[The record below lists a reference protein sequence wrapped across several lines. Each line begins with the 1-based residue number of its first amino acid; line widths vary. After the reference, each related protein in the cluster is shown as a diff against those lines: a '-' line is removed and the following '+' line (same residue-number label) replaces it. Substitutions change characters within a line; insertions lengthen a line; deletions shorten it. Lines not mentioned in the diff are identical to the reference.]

1 MSPALGLECTQ
12 CHRAFGPSTY
22 AKTCPNCSG
31 VLKALYDLEELS
43 DKISPA
49 DLEHRA
55 PGVWKYFEFL
65 PVLNKSEVV
74 SLGEGGTFLHQC
86 ERLGSRIG
94 LRSLYLKDET
104 TNPTGAFIDRATT
117 VEISKVKEFELKSVC
132 CGFTGNL
139 AASVAAYASRAAFK
153 CKVFL
158 PQRVDLGKFYQVIA
172 YGANIEVVEDREKAI
187 ERGIQESSVTHFVMP
202 YNPYFLE
209 GHKTIAYEICEQ
221 LNWTLP
227 DQIVVPMGN
236 GGVISMIWKGI
247 NEFHQM
253 GFLRGSKPRLVGVQ
267 AEPCAP
273 IVEAVRKNSR
283 EIKRAI
289 PRVSTI
295 AIDIGMKQPFCGH
308 MALKAIRES
317 EGTAIAVSNSE
328 IVEAVGLTAE
338 LAGIFAEPAS
348 ATTVAGLKKLVEKG
362 EIAYSEKVVCVI
374 TGAGLKHP
382 EVTRTLVKGKK
393 RLEALLRQMERRKYS
408 TKMGQTKMFV
418 LKILFKGE
426 SYGYAIWKTLSDDFG
441 VELKIPSVYQ
451 HLAEL
456 ESAGLLVRSRSEQTL
471 KKTSREYYKLTER
484 GKTVLF
490 QLEKLTT

>member
-1 MSPALGLECTQ
+1 MSFISGLKCTQ
-12 CHRAFGPSTY
+12 CNRTYNQGMY
-22 AKTCPNCSG
+22 AKTCPNCNG
-31 VLKALYDLEELS
+31 VLKVIYNLQKVSEE
-43 DKISPA
+43 ISSTE
-49 DLEHRA
+49 LEHRE

-65 PVLNKSEVV
+65 PIMNKSETV
-74 SLGEGGTFLHQC
+74 SLGEGGTFLHRC

-94 LRSLYLKDET
+94 LKDLYLKDET

-117 VEISKVKEFELKSVC
+117 VEISKVKEFGFKSVC

-139 AASVAAYASRAAFK
+139 AASVAAYAARAGFK

-172 YGANIEVVEDREKAI
+172 YGASIEVVEDREKAI
-187 ERGIQESSVTHFVMP
+187 ERGIQESSISHSVMP
-202 YNPYFLE
+202 YSPYFLE
-209 GHKTIAYEICEQ
+209 GHKTISYEICEQ

-227 DQIVVPMGN
+227 DQIIVPMGN
-236 GGVISMIWKGI
+236 GGVLSMIWKGI
-247 NEFHQM
+247 NELHQM
-253 GFLRGSKPRLVGVQ
+253 GFLRESKPRLVGVQ
-267 AEPCAP
+267 AESCAP

-283 EIKRAI
+283 EIKWASRG
-289 PRVSTI
+289 VSTI
-295 AIDIGMKQPFCGH
+295 AIDISVKKPFCGH
-308 MALKAIRES
+308 MALQAIRES
-317 EGTAIAVSNSE
+317 RGTAIAVSDSE
-328 IVEAVGLTAE
+328 IVEAVGLMAE

-362 EIAYSEKVVCVI
+362 EIDYSEKVVCVI
-374 TGAGLKHP
+374 TGSGLKHP

-393 RLEALLRQMERRKYS
+393 RLEELLRGMERRKYS

-418 LKILFKGE
+418 LKILSKGE

-456 ESAGLLVRSRSEQTL
+456 ESAGLLIRSRSEQTL
-471 KKTSREYYKLTER
+471 KKTKRKYYKLTEK